1 MGHIVDI
8 PGVSIGHVTHAQH
21 NTGVTVVVFS
31 QPMTCGVDVRGGAPG
46 TRETDVFNPLNLVE
60 TADAVVLSGGSAFG
74 LDTATGVVKRLKELD
89 RGVPTGFVN
98 VPIVPAAVIFDLP
111 LSLGVVTPSAED
123 GYQACAS
130 AGRDDRRG
138 CIGAG
143 TGATVGKLYGM
154 EYAVKSGIG
163 SSLVTGAGGVTVGA
177 LVAVNALGD
186 VVNPETGAVVAGT
199 LDKDKRSFIGPRK
212 IIREISYPFLPPGS
226 ATIVGLVAVSAAYSK
241 VDMGRI
247 ARMAHD
253 GLARTIIPSHT
264 MMDGDTL
271 FAVSAGGSGYL
282 DVTVCGALAAQ
293 AVEEAVLDA
302 VLSAKSAAGYPAAGD
317 VAGL

>member
-1 MGHIVDI
+1 MGHIVDLAGI
-8 PGVSIGHVTHAQH
+8 SVGHVTHAQH
-21 NTGVTVVVFS
+21 HTGVTAVVFS
-31 QPMTCGVDVRGGAPG
+31 APMVCGVDVRGGAPG

-74 LDTATGVVKRLKELD
+74 LDAATGVVKRLRELD
-89 RGVPTGFVN
+89 RGVPTGYVN

-111 LSLGVVTPSAED
+111 LSKGTVTPDQED
-123 GYQACAS
+123 GYQACLS
-130 AGRDDRRG
+130 ADKNTDRG

-143 TGATVGKLYGM
+143 AGATVGKLYGM

-163 SSLVTGAGGVTVGA
+163 SALVTGAGGVSVGA
-177 LVAVNALGD
+177 LIVVNALGD
-186 VVNPETGAVVAGT
+186 VVDPRTGAVVAGT
-199 LDKDKRSFIGPRK
+199 LDRDKKSFAGPRR

-226 ATIVGLVAVSAAYSK
+226 ATVVGVVAVSASYSK

-264 MMDGDTL
+264 MLDGDTL
-271 FAVSAGGSGYL
+271 FAVSAGGAGHV
-282 DVTVCGALAAQ
+282 DVTVCGALAAL

-302 VLSAKSAAGYPAAGD
+302 VVSAEAGAGYPSARDLRGS
-317 VAGL
+317 

>member
-1 MGHIVDI
+1 MGHIVDV
-8 PGVSIGHVTHAQH
+8 PGISVGHVTYTEHH
-21 NTGVTVVVFS
+21 TGVTAIVFS
-31 QPMTCGVDVRGGAPG
+31 QPMACGVDVRGGAPG

-74 LDTATGVVKRLKELD
+74 LAAATGVVRRLRELD

-111 LSLGVVTPSAED
+111 LSKGVLTPGDED
-123 GYQACAS
+123 GYRACLS
-130 AGRDDRRG
+130 ADKNSDRG

-163 SSLVTGAGGVTVGA
+163 SALVVGAGGVSVGA
-177 LVAVNALGD
+177 LIAVNALGD
-186 VVNPETGAVVAGT
+186 VIDPQTGRVVAGT
-199 LDKDKRSFIGPRK
+199 LDRDKKSFVGPRS

-226 ATIVGLVAVSAAYSK
+226 ATVVGVLAVSASYSK
-241 VDMGRI
+241 VDMARI

-264 MMDGDTL
+264 MLDGDTL
-271 FAVSAGGSGYL
+271 FAVSAGGAGHL

-302 VLSAKSAAGYPAAGD
+302 VRSARTAAGYPAACD
-317 VAGL
+317 VTGS